1 MATVLLVVATIADL
15 ALAALLIAV
24 SGFIFGTG
32 PESTHAGSLAAVGYI
47 AAILAVSWRQ
57 SPDLSS
63 IAAVSQVSASGGLAS
78 GRRRAGHNGD
88 PRALLGYSHKAV
100 SPIFGSTIPMPG

>member
-32 PESTHAGSLAAVGYI
+32 PESTHAGSLAAAGYI
-47 AAILAVSWRQ
+47 AAIVGCVVA
-57 SPDLSS
+57 P
-63 IAAVSQVSASGGLAS
+63 AAGFVLN
-78 GRRRAGHNGD
+78 RRGKPGVGVAAAWLPVAG
-88 PRALLGYSHKAV
+88 ALVTMA
-100 SPIFGSTIPMPG
+100 IPAPY